1 LDDGQSLTLG
11 SGGGVNGSVAQ
22 QAIVQSFLGLTKT
35 KINVNLKVSHEP
47 FYVGIA

>member
-1 LDDGQSLTLG
+1 M
-11 SGGGVNGSVAQ
+11 NGSVAQ
-22 QAIVQSFLGLTKT
+22 QAIVQSFLGLTKTKT